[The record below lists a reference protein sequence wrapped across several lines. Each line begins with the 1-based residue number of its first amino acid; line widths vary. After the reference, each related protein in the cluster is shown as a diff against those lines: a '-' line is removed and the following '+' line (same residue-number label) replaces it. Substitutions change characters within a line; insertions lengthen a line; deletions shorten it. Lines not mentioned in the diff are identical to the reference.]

1 LEGNDSNE
9 RGKDDEDGGMDAKSD
24 PDSGTDAYSED
35 LLNDFDIDRLDIQII
50 FAHFVA
56 VFVVVFVLLGIVV
69 HEIAIK

>member
-9 RGKDDEDGGMDAKSD
+9 RGKDDEDGGMDAKSN

-35 LLNDFDIDRLDIQII
+35 LLNDFDIGRLDIQIV

-69 HEIAIK
+69 HEIAIR